1 LSRYKGI
8 VVHFIGI
15 QRKPTASTLSGAFMI
30 SQTSEYA
37 LRAVICL
44 AQHPDELHTATKIA
58 KLTKVPDSY
67 LSKVLLILAKH
78 EVVISK
84 KGLHGGYGLA
94 HSPEKLTLWAIINA
108 VDPIKHIKSCPLK
121 LESHGTHLCRLHKR
135 VNDSINMIEKLFK
148 TSTIAMI
155 LDQPTQSIPL
165 CDSKKRHPNHK
176 VNTVID

>member
-1 LSRYKGI
+1 
-8 VVHFIGI
+8 
-15 QRKPTASTLSGAFMI
+15 MI

-67 LSKVLLILAKH
+67 LSKVLLMLAKH
-78 EVVISK
+78 EVVTSK

-94 HSPEKLTLWAIINA
+94 HSPDKITLWTIINA

-121 LESHGTHLCRLHKR
+121 LKTHGTNLCRLHKR
-135 VNDSINMIEKLFK
+135 LNDSIDLIEELFQ
-148 TSTIAMI
+148 TSTVGTI
-155 LDQPTQSIPL
+155 LSDPTKSIPL
-165 CDSKKRHPNHK
+165 CESNAK
-176 VNTVID
+176 

>member
-1 LSRYKGI
+1 VCG
-8 VVHFIGI
+8 
-15 QRKPTASTLSGAFMI
+15 KPAASILPRAFMI

-44 AQHPDELHTATKIA
+44 AQHPGELQTATKIA
-58 KLTKVPDSY
+58 KLTKVPDPY
-67 LSKVLLILAKH
+67 LSKVLLVLAKH
-78 EVVISK
+78 EVVTSK

-94 HSPEKLTLWAIINA
+94 HSPEKLTLWNIINA

-135 VNDSINMIEKLFK
+135 VNDSINMIEELFK

-165 CDSKKRHPNHK
+165 CESKTIGLNIIK
-176 VNTVID
+176 